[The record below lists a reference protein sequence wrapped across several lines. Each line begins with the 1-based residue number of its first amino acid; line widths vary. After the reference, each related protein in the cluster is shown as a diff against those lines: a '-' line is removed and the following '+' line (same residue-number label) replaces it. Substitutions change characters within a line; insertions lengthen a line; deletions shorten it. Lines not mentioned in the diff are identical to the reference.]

1 MRVFFSGTWSGATQP
16 LEACSPPRPRVRV
29 LAARPSVCSWCRA
42 ARRRGH
48 VGLDNAGSTPPRG
61 HVPSRPRATETAP
74 VVTLTVLQGPF
85 LIRFH
90 TDRAKRPLDCR
101 GRAGTRAERVVNR
114 RAPATGWVRTHAAQ
128 RLRLTALGPACG
140 WCAGT
145 LVTTGH
151 STCHFRGAQCA
162 RAHPEPA
169 GCSRAYS
176 NPFVYEGGVGGGV
189 LRPADEMQSQ
199 GPGVQG

>member
-29 LAARPSVCSWCRA
+29 LAARPSARSRCRA

-61 HVPSRPRATETAP
+61 RIPPRPRATETAP
-74 VVTLTVLQGPF
+74 VVTLTVLRGPF

-128 RLRLTALGPACG
+128 RLRLTALGPARG

-145 LVTTGH
+145 PVTTGSLH
-151 STCHFRGAQCA
+151 LPLQGSTVCPSAP
-162 RAHPEPA
+162 RASGLQP
-169 GCSRAYS
+169 GLFQ
-176 NPFVYEGGVGGGV
+176 PFC
-189 LRPADEMQSQ
+189 L
-199 GPGVQG
+199 